1 MGNIM
6 KSIKEHLK
14 SIRILEKE
22 QNSYEQMLEYFSNNK
37 STLLNCFCEG
47 EIILPSFILLKELKN
62 NFNYL
67 CAADNELNNLF
78 NSAIQYSK
86 LFYLKTIDLVEKQVL
101 QSNDVYQEQFE
112 LVTQP
117 IGQRLIN
124 LLANIK
130 YRIKIVQLRQ
140 NNSENSGVIKSVA
153 YSIGSIVKS
162 VIVHL
167 KYIITLVI
175 ASNQNLVRKFY
186 YMTMSGAILAF
197 WFYDYLFLDDISL
210 TSSLFLGGVSG
221 IAIILLAIVS
231 YPIGDFGKK
240 DISGRN
246 IVAYKYK
253 LLLNNRRNS
262 KLIRIFTLQN
272 GGSKSAVS
280 SRHIFNK

>member
-1 MGNIM
+1 M

-37 STLLNCFCEG
+37 STLLNRFCEG

-67 CAADNELNNLF
+67 CVADNELNNLF
-78 NSAIQYSK
+78 NSAIRYSK

-117 IGQRLIN
+117 VGQRLIN

-130 YRIKIVQLRQ
+130 YRIKIVELRQ
-140 NNSENSGVIKSVA
+140 NNSENSGVIKSVS
-153 YSIGSIVKS
+153 YSIGGIVKS

-186 YMTMSGAILAF
+186 YIIMSGAVLAF
-197 WFYDYLFLDDISL
+197 WFYDYLLLDDISL
-210 TSSLFLGGVSG
+210 TSSVFLGGVSG
-221 IAIILLAIVS
+221 IAIILLAIAS

-253 LLLNNRRNS
+253 LLLNNRRSS